1 MPDVR
6 PCGKY
11 VVARSAERCRMRDEM
26 SSEGRG
32 IDVMVY
38 YRTKGLEEDQW
49 ERDGDRIDA
58 ACRTPA
64 QDAEGRRRGGELD
77 GGNKLKKAEKKED
90 KSKGITQSR
99 IGRRSCKLRDRT
111 QNDVGAPPGS
121 GTTHRRQSKCTCE
134 HVRTV
139 VVELAAGVRAKT
151 TMMMRRMNES
161 STVSILSMTF
171 GRLKPVGNRAKVTWE
186 ESSAQQ
192 SMSIK
197 HDREPNTKRD

>member
-1 MPDVR
+1 
-6 PCGKY
+6 
-11 VVARSAERCRMRDEM
+11 MRDEM

-38 YRTKGLEEDQW
+38 YRTKRLEEDRW

-64 QDAEGRRRGGELD
+64 QDAEGRRRGELD
-77 GGNKLKKAEKKED
+77 GGNKLKKAEKRED
-90 KSKGITQSR
+90 KSKDITQSR
-99 IGRRSCKLRDRT
+99 TGRRSCRLRDRT

-134 HVRTV
+134 RVRTV
-139 VVELAAGVRAKT
+139 VVEPVAGVRAKT
-151 TMMMRRMNES
+151 TMMRRRTNES

-171 GRLKPVGNRAKVTWE
+171 GRLKPVRKMTWE
-186 ESSAQQ
+186 ELSAHK

-197 HDREPNTKRD
+197 HDREPNTKGD